1 MKRLPILLAILTLP
15 ALLFAQNISVKSFQA
30 LPTDMTARVTDPVK
44 DQNGDKSA
52 LIRVVTTQTGFKW
65 EAGMMGIVKAVHKT
79 GEYWLYIPYG
89 SKKLTI
95 MHPQLGVLRNY
106 LYPVPIEEAGVYELV
121 LTTGKVTTI
130 VTDIAAQKQWLTIKT
145 DPPGATVY
153 LNEEIQSKL
162 TPFGKKL
169 DLGRYSYRIEY
180 AEYHNEAG
188 FVELTADKKAQLEIE
203 LQPAFGQLHVNSQPE
218 EGAVVVIDGKPTGKQ
233 TPCTIEHIPSGTHTL
248 RLMKDMY
255 AVSEQDFDINDGQTT
270 TLNINLNADF
280 GQIKVKGEEVDIYI
294 DGEYKAKNTWSGR
307 ISPGIHRL
315 EGKKEKHY
323 SDVQSFEIAAGDDKS
338 LALTPIARTGNIDI
352 MSTPMDARI
361 SIDGKDYGLTPNT
374 VNKLIIGN
382 HNLQL
387 SKEGFGTINK
397 TISIAEG
404 ETLEINEELPSGK
417 EITISSTPSGATL
430 NIDGQSYGTTPWT
443 GTLAFGSHDIKL
455 VNGKKTVNQQ
465 ISISQNG
472 KSSFSYDV
480 RVGKKISI
488 NSTPSGATLNIDGQ
502 SYGTTPWRG
511 TLAFGVHDIKLV
523 NGKKTV
529 NQQISISQNGKS
541 SFSYDLSEFGNF
553 TETVNGV
560 PFTMVAVKGGCFQM
574 GSNESSDE
582 KPVHEVCLDDYYIGQ
597 TEVTQGL
604 WKAVMNNNP
613 SYFKGDNL
621 PVESVSWDDAQEFIK
636 KLNRITGKNFRLPTE
651 AEWEYAAK
659 GGVKTHGRASYTY
672 AGSNNIDEVAWYG
685 SNSGSKTHT
694 VAQKKANA
702 LGLYDMSGNVW
713 EWCSDRYG
721 SAYYQNS
728 PRHNPQGPSSG
739 SYRVLRGGCWYNLA
753 QSCRSADRDYGS
765 PGNSYYGL
773 GFRLASSLK

>member
-1 MKRLPILLAILTLP
+1 MKRYWILLAILAIP
-15 ALLFAQNISVKSFQA
+15 ALLLAQNISVKSFRS
-30 LPTDMTARVTDPVK
+30 LPMDMTARVTDPVK
-44 DQNGDKSA
+44 DQNGEKCA
-52 LIRVVTTQTGFKW
+52 LIKVVTTQQ
-65 EAGMMGIVKAVHKT
+65 GMHFEGGMLGIMKAPWKN
-79 GEYWLYIPYG
+79 GEYWVYVPHG
-89 SKKLTI
+89 AKKITI
-95 MHPQLGVLRNY
+95 KHDKLGVLRNY

-352 MSTPMDARI
+352 MSTPMEARI

-417 EITISSTPSGATL
+417 EISINSTPAGAIL
-430 NIDGQSYGTTPWT
+430 SIDGQSYGTTPWT
-443 GTLAFGSHDIKL
+443 GTLAFGSHNIKL

-465 ISISQNG
+465 IAISQNG

-480 RVGKKISI
+480 
-488 NSTPSGATLNIDGQ
+488 
-502 SYGTTPWRG
+502 
-511 TLAFGVHDIKLV
+511 
-523 NGKKTV
+523 
-529 NQQISISQNGKS
+529 
-541 SFSYDLSEFGNF
+541 SEIETI

-560 PFTMVAVKGGCFQM
+560 SFKMVSVKGGCFQM
-574 GSNESSDE
+574 GSNDGGSDE
-582 KPVHEVCLDDYYIGQ
+582 KPVHEVCLDDYYIGR

-604 WKAVMNNNP
+604 WKAVMSNNP
-613 SYFKGDNL
+613 SSFKDDKL

-651 AEWEYAAK
+651 AEWEYAA
-659 GGVKTHGRASYTY
+659 VSAPLNNRSPYEY
-672 AGSNNIDEVAWYG
+672 AGSNNIDEVAWYD

-713 EWCSDRYG
+713 EWCSDWYG
-721 SAYYQNS
+721 SGYYRNS
-728 PRHNPQGPSSG
+728 PRNNPQGPSSG
-739 SYRVLRGGCWYNLA
+739 SRRVMRGGSWYSYA
-753 QSCRSADRDYGS
+753 QYCRSAIRYSYS
-765 PGNSYYGL
+765 PGGSNISL
-773 GFRLASSLK
+773 GFRLASSSK